1 MPERPG
7 QWDLLDRPSD
17 PVVADTAAIESRV
30 AYFRSL
36 ADAMR
41 TEGQRLSQIA
51 SGEAL
56 VGKYADELRSASG
69 DVAKDLNQVVGRYDA
84 VVRALVEFQ
93 PAVDVALTGSAS
105 ALDDAID
112 ANTAQRQADAMPV
125 ATPAAGTP
133 LTPQQE
139 QSNADKISATDAAA
153 GRLEAA
159 KAKLAGVL
167 TRLDD
172 AGRQAASTVRGGFND
187 GLTDSGWDRF
197 KYAFK
202 KFLAILVKVLTYI
215 GMALSVL
222 ALVIPGIGE
231 LVFAAGLALGAV
243 VLAADVAL
251 KAMGG
256 GSWADIG
263 IAIAGLLTFGAA
275 KILGPAINSG
285 LRSAM
290 ATMKGALGSGTGI
303 AEEVGSSAARLLGEG
318 GEAGESAGSGAGSI
332 ASRASEESAG
342 SGAESGEEAAGG
354 AGEDALTK
362 YLGGGAQNLNKYL
375 REVGDVTDPAMEA
388 SASEVSSQL
397 NSIEPI
403 AGEIKTFR
411 GVTGNLAQGLKR
423 GDTFTDKAFMSTSTN
438 RSTVDEFIATGG
450 TLNGRNTEGVATR
463 FEIDSFGAGRD
474 VSKFTGLDEGEVLF
488 DRGTTFEVGGVK
500 SVPET
505 LRVNGQEIKVHVVYL
520 NSPGMELD

>member
-1 MPERPG
+1 
-7 QWDLLDRPSD
+7 
-17 PVVADTAAIESRV
+17 
-30 AYFRSL
+30 
-36 ADAMR
+36 
-41 TEGQRLSQIA
+41 
-51 SGEAL
+51 
-56 VGKYADELRSASG
+56 
-69 DVAKDLNQVVGRYDA
+69 
-84 VVRALVEFQ
+84 
-93 PAVDVALTGSAS
+93 
-105 ALDDAID
+105 
-112 ANTAQRQADAMPV
+112 
-125 ATPAAGTP
+125 
-133 LTPQQE
+133 
-139 QSNADKISATDAAA
+139 
-153 GRLEAA
+153 
-159 KAKLAGVL
+159 
-167 TRLDD
+167 
-172 AGRQAASTVRGGFND
+172 
-187 GLTDSGWDRF
+187 
-197 KYAFK
+197 
-202 KFLAILVKVLTYI
+202 
-215 GMALSVL
+215 
-222 ALVIPGIGE
+222 
-231 LVFAAGLALGAV
+231 
-243 VLAADVAL
+243 
-251 KAMGG
+251 
-256 GSWADIG
+256 
-263 IAIAGLLTFGAA
+263 
-275 KILGPAINSG
+275 
-285 LRSAM
+285 M

-303 AEEVGSSAARLLGEG
+303 AEEAGSSAARLLGEG